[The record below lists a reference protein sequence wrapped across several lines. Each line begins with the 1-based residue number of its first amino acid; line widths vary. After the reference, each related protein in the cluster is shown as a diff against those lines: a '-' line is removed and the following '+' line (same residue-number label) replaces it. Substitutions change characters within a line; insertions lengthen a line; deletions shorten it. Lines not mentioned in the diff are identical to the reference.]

1 MKNTTNTPLT
11 SKTLRGINMKKLL
24 FLFAT
29 ILLLSFTGDSGRA
42 VYEVPRFIGSIT
54 CTDKD
59 FDGDIDLITGHNI
72 AWGEENPSVTILQN
86 QGIANFVL
94 TDSSKIFSG
103 YQVNIFAMQFDSDG
117 LPDLVTFY
125 SDFSSGEAERY
136 IRIFYN
142 NQGNYSNF
150 QDFTL
155 NSSSR
160 FDYINYGDF
169 NGDGNNDIVVTSG
182 QDQFFKVLYNDGAG
196 GLSVPE
202 EYSVENP
209 YRNNIACGDLDE
221 NGMDDIVI
229 TGVNTEVY
237 FSYPSQF
244 ELLELA
250 VNTGL
255 GSPFVIDFDLDGDKD
270 IIGYNIF
277 FGYTYLI
284 KFNNLN
290 GTSFEQINDFSFEGN
305 ADAFY
310 LSDMDND
317 SLPDAVFHLMDN
329 TGLVIYYNQ
338 GDFVLDKP
346 VFIDYATG
354 FGAGCDMVCADFDNN
369 GYNDIAF
376 TQNLITKNLSTVN
389 ILFND
394 GQGGFSE
401 DPITTIPET
410 NSSKSSPYQLTCFP
424 NPVKTHSIFSFKQ
437 PGYSKSSIHL
447 TDLRGNL
454 VVALEPIQDRDG
466 NVVLDISQHRL
477 KHGLYIASLFVD
489 NQMVESIKIVVE

>member
-1 MKNTTNTPLT
+1 MKALKHIIPKTT
-11 SKTLRGINMKKLL
+11 KGISMKKLL
-24 FLFAT
+24 SLFAAV
-29 ILLLSFTGDSGRA
+29 LLLAFTGDSGRA
-42 VYEVPRFIGSIT
+42 VYEVPRLLRSIASA
-54 CTDKD
+54 DLD
-59 FDGDIDLITGHNI
+59 LDGDVDVITGHKVI
-72 AWGEENPSVTILQN
+72 WEHENPSFAILENSQR
-86 QGIANFVL
+86 NFNL
-94 TDSSKIFSG
+94 TDSSKSYCG
-103 YQVNIFAMQFDSDG
+103 TQANIYTTIIDAD
-117 LPDLVTFY
+117 LYPDLVTFY
-125 SDFSSGEAERY
+125 CDFSSGEAERY

-142 NQGNYSNF
+142 NQGSFVNY

-160 FDYINYGDF
+160 FDFISYGDF
-169 NGDGNNDIVVTSG
+169 NGDGDNDIVVTSG
-182 QDQFFKVLYNDGAG
+182 QDQFFKVLYNDGVG

-209 YRNNIACGDLDE
+209 YPNNIACGDLDE

-244 ELLELA
+244 ELLELS

-305 ADAFY
+305 TNAFY
-310 LSDMDND
+310 ISDLNND
-317 SLPDAVFHLMDN
+317 TLPDAIFHLMDN
-329 TGLVIYYNQ
+329 SRLIVYFNQ

-346 VFIDYATG
+346 VFIDSETG
-354 FGAGCDMVCADFDNN
+354 DGGGCVMNCADFDNN
-369 GYNDIAF
+369 GYNDIAYCR
-376 TQNLITKNLSTVN
+376 NLSDSSIVN

-401 DPITTIPET
+401 DPITDIPE
-410 NSSKSSPYQLTCFP
+410 LTRNQNQFTCSP
-424 NPVKTHSIFSFKQ
+424 NPVKNQAAFKFNL
-437 PGYSKSSIHL
+437 PENVHADIRI
-447 TDLRGNL
+447 TDLQGSLISVLNPSQNGNATWN
-454 VVALEPIQDRDG
+454 VRDE
-466 NVVLDISQHRL
+466 NI
-477 KHGLYIASLFVD
+477 KPGLYIANLMVD
-489 NQMVESIKIVVE
+489 GQPIETIKIIKQ

>member
-1 MKNTTNTPLT
+1 MKNTTNTPLK
-11 SKTLRGINMKKLL
+11 SNTLRGISMKKLL
-24 FLFAT
+24 FLFAAV
-29 ILLLSFTGDSGRA
+29 LLLAFIGDFGRA
-42 VYEVPRFIGSIT
+42 VYEVPRSVQSVFAL
-54 CTDKD
+54 
-59 FDGDIDLITGHNI
+59 DIDHDGYEDILCGHKVN
-72 AWGEENPSVTILQN
+72 WGNQNPAFSILDN
-86 QGIANFVL
+86 SSGTFSL
-94 TDSSKIFSG
+94 LDSSQSFCG
-103 YQVNIFAMQFDSDG
+103 TQVNIFATFIDAG
-117 LPDLVTFY
+117 IYPDLVTFY
-125 SDFSSGEAERY
+125 CDFSSGEAERY

-142 NQGNYSNF
+142 NQGNYSNY

-160 FDYINYGDF
+160 FDFISYGDF
-169 NGDGNNDIVVTSG
+169 NGDGDNDIVVTSG
-182 QDQFFKVLYNDGAG
+182 QDQFFKVLYNDGVG

-209 YRNNIACGDLDE
+209 YPNNIACGDLDE

-244 ELLELA
+244 ELLELS

-305 ADAFY
+305 SDAFY

-376 TQNLITKNLSTVN
+376 TQNLITKNMSTVN

-401 DPITTIPET
+401 VPITDIPD
-410 NSSKSSPYQLTCFP
+410 LTRNQNQFTCSP
-424 NPVKTHSIFSFKQ
+424 NPVKNLANFTFNLPDYVNTEIR
-437 PGYSKSSIHL
+437 I
-447 TDLRGNL
+447 TDLQGSLLSVLTPSQNGKATWN
-454 VVALEPIQDRDG
+454 VRDE
-466 NVVLDISQHRL
+466 NVIP
-477 KHGLYIASLFVD
+477 GLYIASL
-489 NQMVESIKIVVE
+489 MVNGQQIESIKIIKK

>member
-1 MKNTTNTPLT
+1 MKNITHCPTKPETFKTN
-11 SKTLRGINMKKLL
+11 NMKKLL
-24 FLFAT
+24 ILSAAV
-29 ILLLSFTGDSGRA
+29 LLLSFIGDFGRA
-42 VYEVPRFIGSIT
+42 VYEVPRSVQSVFAL
-54 CTDKD
+54 
-59 FDGDIDLITGHNI
+59 DIDHDGYEDILCGHKVN
-72 AWGEENPSVTILQN
+72 WGNQNPAFSILDN
-86 QGIANFVL
+86 SSGTFSL
-94 TDSSKIFSG
+94 LDSSQSFCG
-103 YQVNIFAMQFDSDG
+103 TQVNIFATFIDAG
-117 LPDLVTFY
+117 IYPDLVTFY
-125 SDFSSGEAERY
+125 CDFSNGEAERY

-160 FDYINYGDF
+160 FDYISYGDF
-169 NGDGNNDIVVTSG
+169 NGDGDNDIVVTSG

-209 YRNNIACGDLDE
+209 YPNNIACGDLDE

-244 ELLELA
+244 ELLELS

-305 ADAFY
+305 SDAFY

-401 DPITTIPET
+401 DPITIIPENTTT
-410 NSSKSSPYQLTCFP
+410 NSKNKFTCFP
-424 NPVKTHSIFSFKQ
+424 NPVETNATFTFYQQENSMAE
-437 PGYSKSSIHL
+437 IHI
-447 TDLRGNL
+447 TDMYGSLISVLQTNHDGKAIWDVRDRNL
-454 VVALEPIQDRDG
+454 
-466 NVVLDISQHRL
+466 HRV
-477 KHGLYIASLFVD
+477 KHGLYIASLFIN
-489 NQMVESIKIVVE
+489 NQLIESMKIVVK